1 MFLFS
6 LVKAIFK
13 NRLHHKNLITALNK
27 EHASREL
34 LRFRNFIYKKNMGIH
49 KMKECKRNAINK
61 YFFWRKFEK
70 WKIYFRSLVLAALKC
85 YFGDNIHKT

>member
-34 LRFRNFIYKKNMGIH
+34 LRFRNFIYKK
-49 KMKECKRNAINK
+49 
-61 YFFWRKFEK
+61 
-70 WKIYFRSLVLAALKC
+70 IYGHLQNERV
-85 YFGDNIHKT
+85 